1 MAYLTLYLCAAAFF
15 LVIDA
20 IALRVVLAPLF
31 ERHIGDLM
39 SEKVRLAPA
48 AGFYACY
55 VAGIL
60 YFCTCP
66 ALREPNLALAMMN
79 GAILGFL
86 AYGTYEATNLAT
98 LKGWTW
104 SMAVIDVTWGVV
116 LTASTATVAY
126 LIGGKLGLG

>member
-1 MAYLTLYLCAAAFF
+1 MAYLTLYLCAAVFF
-15 LVIDA
+15 LLIDA
-20 IALRVVLAPLF
+20 IALRAVLSPLF

-39 SEKVRLAPA
+39 SDTIQIAPA

-55 VAGIL
+55 VAGVL
-60 YFCTCP
+60 YFCTVP
-66 ALREPNLALAMMN
+66 ALREDNFGLALMN

-104 SMAVIDVTWGVV
+104 SMAMIDVTWGVV
-116 LTASTATVAY
+116 LTAATASFAY
-126 LIGGKLGLG
+126 FVGSKLGLG